1 MDAIKEIKSCKNCIH
16 GISDVCIAAE
26 SVIQVIAT
34 LPDGFFENM
43 DFAIDKVFVG
53 LAEHCDRYK
62 YFKNYKEF
70 EKVLQFT

>member
-1 MDAIKEIKSCKNCIH
+1 MDTIKEVKSCKNCIH

-34 LPDGFFENM
+34 LPDGFFKNI
-43 DFAIDKVFVG
+43 DFAIDKVFIG

-62 YFKNYKEF
+62 FHENYNDID
-70 EKVLQFT
+70 